1 MSSSK
6 IPFITRP
13 KGDTTDAIDAT
24 AGSEQPNISTREP
37 NTTTEGAPTNHEPTR
52 KSHRSKNTKKN
63 AVSNKDL
70 SDKQIEIVEKLG
82 EHSVTNNELKDKQIE
97 IVAKLNE
104 HSLLLVQIILL
115 AALISSAWVLYEMG
129 YIGNKYTPTKCI

>member
-1 MSSSK
+1 
-6 IPFITRP
+6 
-13 KGDTTDAIDAT
+13 
-24 AGSEQPNISTREP
+24 
-37 NTTTEGAPTNHEPTR
+37 
-52 KSHRSKNTKKN
+52 
-63 AVSNKDL
+63 
-70 SDKQIEIVEKLG
+70 VEKLD

-115 AALISSAWVLYEMG
+115 AAVISSASVLHEMG